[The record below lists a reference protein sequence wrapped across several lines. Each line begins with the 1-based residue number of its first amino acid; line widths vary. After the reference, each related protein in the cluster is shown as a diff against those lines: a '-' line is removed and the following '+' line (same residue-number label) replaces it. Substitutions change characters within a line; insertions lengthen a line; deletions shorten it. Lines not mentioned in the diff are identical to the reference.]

1 MDSSS
6 YKNQIEI
13 IKNLI
18 QEKVNN
24 MEIHGRTFLEFCKEI
39 RGFKVFNRN
48 GIEIYKWELFYQGIN
63 PKKILTNQTKFIIR
77 KIDKKNVE

>member
-1 MDSSS
+1 
-6 YKNQIEI
+6 
-13 IKNLI
+13 
-18 QEKVNN
+18 

-63 PKKILTNQTKFIIR
+63 PKKILTNQNCKR
-77 KIDKKNVE
+77 KKVIKKLL